1 MKLIAVALDVSKLT
15 GWLNTSANCRVKV
28 HAIRGASEVCGPGR
42 GLEGGGAGACGA
54 GAGAQA
60 ARTRRSRDWGQGTR
74 DGHHKHAVHVR
85 DAGRVEAH
93 QLVEILRVL
102 PSRNERV
109 RNPGEVCRG
118 RKAGELGRGGQW
130 LGSGGGKRRARAV
143 GGPATGGLG

>member
-74 DGHHKHAVHVR
+74 DGHHINMPYMYVTLDVSKLTSWLKFFASC
-85 DAGRVEAH
+85 RVEKR
-93 QLVEILRVL
+93 EC
-102 PSRNERV
+102 ETRV
-109 RNPGEVCRG
+109 RCAEAARRG
-118 RKAGELGRGGQW
+118 SWGAG
-130 LGSGGGKRRARAV
+130 GSG
-143 GGPATGGLG
+143 